1 MSTSGATCITQS
13 EPARQAG
20 NPPASRLADFR
31 VLVVPGLHG
40 SGTEHWQ
47 SRWQQLHPFFERVEQ
62 AQWDTPDLPVW
73 SQRLQEVLQ
82 RELRPTLIVAH
93 SFGCLTTVHRAA
105 VGAGPVVGAL
115 LVAPADPVKFNVL
128 DAVQV
133 ALPFPSIV
141 IGSGNDP
148 WMTAARAEYWAGV
161 WGSEFVYAGEL
172 GHINAESGLGEW
184 EFGQEWLERLVGRV
198 ASGSSG
204 SSGSSVSA

>member
-1 MSTSGATCITQS
+1 MSMSSATGITQS
-13 EPARQAG
+13 EPERQAG
-20 NPPASRLADFR
+20 KPRASRLADFR

-47 SRWQQLHPFFERVEQ
+47 SRWQQLHPSFERVEQ

-73 SQRLQEVLQ
+73 SRRLDDVLHGDA
-82 RELRPTLIVAH
+82 RPTLIVAH

-105 VGAGPVVGAL
+105 AGAGPVVGAL

-128 DAVQV
+128 DAVQI

-141 IGSGNDP
+141 VGSGDDP
-148 WMTAARAEYWAGV
+148 WMTAARAEHWAGV

-184 EFGQEWLERLVGRV
+184 EFGQELLGRLLGRV
-198 ASGSSG
+198 ASGSAL
-204 SSGSSVSA
+204 SSVSA